1 MQDTNPIAKEFTSK
15 KGEGTLKEKEIKER
29 IFNDRKRTNLLRV
42 VEQRS
47 ISYLVTKIPTFITPN
62 ILTGI
67 GFLGGVLVLVGFL
80 LANFIDRP
88 YLLMGVLGLFVNW
101 FGDSLDG
108 RIAYYRNIPRK
119 WYGFSLDIIMDWI
132 NTVIMGVGFIVYLG
146 NGYELLSYFFV
157 ALYGWA
163 MIISQL
169 RYKITDKYT
178 IDAGAVGPTEIR
190 VIISFIFILEVM
202 FPGTVNVFSA
212 LVVITL
218 FIVNIVDTK
227 KLLRLGDARDIA
239 ERMVKNNHPDGKKR

>member
-1 MQDTNPIAKEFTSK
+1 MKENNSAADRFARTGAENPQ
-15 KGEGTLKEKEIKER
+15 EIKKDSR
-29 IFNDRKRTNLLRV
+29 NIFKDRKRTNLLKSA
-42 VEQRS
+42 EQRA
-47 ISYLVTKIPTFITPN
+47 ISYLVTKVPKVITPN

-67 GFLGGVLVLVGFL
+67 GVLGGLLVLVGFL
-80 LANFIDRP
+80 AANYSYRS
-88 YLLMGVLGLFVNW
+88 YLLLGVLGLVVNW

-163 MIISQL
+163 MIIALL

-178 IDAGAVGPTEIR
+178 IDAGVVGPTEIR
-190 VIISFIFILEVM
+190 VIISAIFILEVLL
-202 FPGTVNVFSA
+202 PGTVNIFSA
-212 LVVITL
+212 LVVAVL

-239 ERMVKNNHPDGKKR
+239 EKAVKNTSSYVEEA